1 MISMVRLS
9 LLLFLLFANKNSQ
22 ATDAT
27 YNTVKEKLEAYS
39 HLTATS
45 IFHWNTQSEISNSA
59 IVSMITSSG
68 IQEDNSGEGV
78 IFRHILATSTAN
90 EINGKR
96 IPLYVKQPLLERH
109 WVALKSSDPKLFA
122 AAKSYYIY
130 ATAVNQ
136 FNGTKDRVNITV
148 PALKRL
154 KDEVIRTGDHQA
166 TAISSI
172 WLAMELMLGNP
183 FQAIGEIEYALPF
196 LPERSERRTLE
207 NYLSKETA
215 HDWLRSSYQELA
227 IPSLSFYHAM
237 EILDLQKPSDV
248 ANTWAY
254 FTAIDALINQYKF
267 EEALLLSD
275 KAIETVGKN
284 NTEHEMYLILTQRL
298 RVIAF
303 QHDENVAEQAE
314 QIYRRL
320 NALDLEEVE
329 RKSQELVAY
338 STALYLAITA
348 DKSEFIKAVEH
359 YTNVLDNM
367 LLESGFKDKIKLR
380 KELELAK
387 LYEVNGD
394 YQVSFEHYNR
404 YKKLLV
410 TRNAEQFENANLIKA
425 DNISEDIE
433 LAKFRQQELEDLRNE
448 RMGLNQDNGK
458 LQSTVFLLF
467 TAILTILAIWL
478 WLYKRR
484 NDTQIKYDEL
494 TGTLTRSAMLKSLTV
509 ALKKDRSSC
518 MALVNIDHFQRIN
531 DTYGYRVGEEVVS
544 VLGKTIQKRI
554 RKTDKFCRFG
564 NEEFLI
570 YFSNSNEDEV
580 KRILDELNNQ
590 LAKQKWW
597 NNTEQSFTTSFSS
610 GVVTLHGEN
619 NLDYVLK
626 YCHKLLESAKNKGK
640 TVAIKQSISPV

>member
-22 ATDAT
+22 ATD
-27 YNTVKEKLEAYS
+27 NSFSSVKEKLEAYS
-39 HLTATS
+39 HLAATS
-45 IFHWNTQSEISNSA
+45 IFHWNTQSKISNSD
-59 IVSMITSSG
+59 IVDMIKSSG
-68 IQEDNSGEGV
+68 LQEDNSGEGV

-90 EINGKR
+90 EKNGKR

-109 WVALKSSDPKLFA
+109 WVALKSSNPRLFA

-136 FNGTKDRVNITV
+136 FNGTKDRVNVTV

-196 LPERSERRTLE
+196 LPVRSERRTFE

-215 HDWLRSSYQELA
+215 HDWLRRSYQELA

-267 EEALLLSD
+267 DEALLLSD

-303 QHDENVAEQAE
+303 QHDKNVAEQAE
-314 QIYRRL
+314 QIYRKL
-320 NALDLEEVE
+320 NTLAVDDVA

-338 STALYLAITA
+338 STALYLATTTN
-348 DKSEFIKAVEH
+348 KSEFINAVEH
-359 YTNVLDNM
+359 YANVLDNM

-387 LYEVNGD
+387 LYEVYGD
-394 YQVSFEHYNR
+394 YQASFKHYKR

-410 TRNAEQFENANLIKA
+410 TRNAEQFENANLIKT

-433 LAKFRQQELEDLRNE
+433 LAKFRQQELDNLRKE

-458 LQSTVFLLF
+458 LQSTVLLLI
-467 TAILTILAIWL
+467 TAILSLLAMWL
-478 WLYKRR
+478 WLNNRR
-484 NDTQIKYDEL
+484 NDTQTNYDEL
-494 TGTLTRSAMLKSLTV
+494 TGSLTRSAMLKSLTV
-509 ALKKDRSSC
+509 ALKKDCSSC
-518 MALVNIDHFQRIN
+518 MALLNIDHFQRIN

-570 YFSNSNEDEV
+570 YFSNSNEEEV
-580 KRILDELNNQ
+580 KRILDELSN
-590 LAKQKWW
+590 LMAKQKWW
-597 NNTEQSFTTSFSS
+597 KFTEQSFTTSFSS
-610 GVVTLHGEN
+610 GVVTLKGDN
-619 NLDYVLK
+619 NLEHVLK
-626 YCHKLLESAKNKGK
+626 YCHKLLEGAKNKGNA
-640 TVAIKQSISPV
+640 VANTQSISPV

>member
-1 MISMVRLS
+1 MVRLS
-9 LLLFLLFANKNSQ
+9 LLMFLLFANKNSQ

-27 YNTVKEKLEAYS
+27 FNTVKEKLEAYS
-39 HLTATS
+39 HLAATS

-59 IVSMITSSG
+59 ITSMITRSG
-68 IQEDNSGEGV
+68 LQEDNSGEGV

-109 WVALKSSDPKLFA
+109 WVALKSSNPKLFA
-122 AAKSYYIY
+122 ATKSYYIY

-136 FNGTKDRVNITV
+136 FDGTKDRVSITV

-183 FQAIGEIEYALPF
+183 FQAISEIEYALPF
-196 LPERSERRTLE
+196 LPERSEHKTLE

-215 HDWLRSSYQELA
+215 HDWLRRSYQELT

-248 ANTWAY
+248 ANSWAY
-254 FTAIDALINQYKF
+254 FTAIDALIDQFKF

-275 KAIETVGKN
+275 KAIETVGIN

-303 QHDENVAEQAE
+303 QQGENFAEQAE

-320 NALDLEEVE
+320 SKLGVEEVAK
-329 RKSQELVAY
+329 KSQELVAY
-338 STALYLAITA
+338 SKALYLATTPN
-348 DKSEFIKAVEH
+348 KREFINAVQH
-359 YTNVLDNM
+359 YTNVLDKM

-380 KELELAK
+380 KELELSK
-387 LYEVNGD
+387 LYEVSGD
-394 YQVSFEHYNR
+394 YQASSKHYKR

-410 TRNAEQFENANLIKA
+410 TRNAEQFENANIIKA

-433 LAKFRQQELEDLRNE
+433 LAKFRQQELEALRNE
-448 RMGLNQDNGK
+448 RMGLNHDNGQ
-458 LQSTVFLLF
+458 LQSTVLLLI
-467 TAILTILAIWL
+467 TAILSMLAMWL
-478 WLYKRR
+478 WVNKQRD
-484 NDTQIKYDEL
+484 NTQVKYNEL
-494 TGTLTRSAMLKSLTV
+494 TGSLTRSAMLRSLTV
-509 ALKKDRSSC
+509 ALKKDHASC

-531 DTYGYRVGEEVVS
+531 DTYGYQVGEEVVS

-580 KRILDELNNQ
+580 KHILNELNGL

-597 NNTEQSFTTSFSS
+597 KNTEQSFSTSFSS
-610 GVVTLHGEN
+610 GVLTLNGED
-619 NLDYVLK
+619 NLDHVLK
-626 YCHKLLESAKNKGK
+626 YCHRLLESTKSKGDAA
-640 TVAIKQSISPV
+640 AITQSISPV

>member
-39 HLTATS
+39 HLAATS

-68 IQEDNSGEGV
+68 LQEDNSGEGV

-183 FQAIGEIEYALPF
+183 FQAISEIEYALPF

-237 EILDLQKPSDV
+237 EILDLQKPNDV

-254 FTAIDALINQYKF
+254 FAAIDALINQYKF

-320 NALDLEEVE
+320 NTLDLEEVE

-338 STALYLAITA
+338 STALYLATTNNN
-348 DKSEFIKAVEH
+348 SEFINAVEH

-367 LLESGFKDKIKLR
+367 LVESGFKDKIKLR

-387 LYEVNGD
+387 LYEVHGD
-394 YQVSFEHYNR
+394 YQVSFEHYKR

-467 TAILTILAIWL
+467 TAILSILAIWL

-580 KRILDELNNQ
+580 KHILDELNNL

-597 NNTEQSFTTSFSS
+597 KNTEQAFTTSFSS
-610 GVVTLHGEN
+610 GVVTLNGEN

-626 YCHKLLESAKNKGK
+626 YCHKLLEGAKNKGNAA
-640 TVAIKQSISPV
+640 AITQSTSPV